1 MEIVIQ
7 ISSELSIFYYNVV
20 DELEKNYSVYNLHI
34 SELRLGFIDSDQV
47 SFRRRVGE
55 CSDLTGRVV
64 LVNKKG

>member
-34 SELRLGFIDSDQV
+34 SEQRWNLIDFDQV
-47 SFRRRVGE
+47 SFDR
-55 CSDLTGRVV
+55 
-64 LVNKKG
+64 